1 MWEIA
6 LQIQTLQ
13 YDTFCPEINGMLDKS
28 FWYIHF
34 SKSFVHNI
42 LRQREIYC
50 EFTERCPSVLIP
62 TSFQS
67 DGRER
72 DCLRELNPTQ
82 LTKTLEFRAT
92 IDFNSDLVRTNRIP
106 PTREGLP
113 DERIKPR
120 VRLDALRQQPSILIH
135 GLTQVFTT
143 KEDSN
148 ARSPSCRWAPSVWSV
163 ACICLEMNGFD
174 IIGSCYLGFD
184 LRIEL
189 GISSIDLS
197 IRVTDT

>member
-1 MWEIA
+1 MPFNRMRDVYGNPLGFKPTMKRTDCHLA
-6 LQIQTLQ
+6 
-13 YDTFCPEINGMLDKS
+13 FSCSKCKS
-28 FWYIHF
+28 FWYIQF

-82 LTKTLEFRAT
+82 LAKTLEFRAT

-106 PTREGLP
+106 PTREERGCLTRGLN
-113 DERIKPR
+113 PR
-120 VRLDALRQQPSILIH
+120 SAWMLYDNNLR
-135 GLTQVFTT
+135 F
-143 KEDSN
+143 
-148 ARSPSCRWAPSVWSV
+148 
-163 ACICLEMNGFD
+163 
-174 IIGSCYLGFD
+174 
-184 LRIEL
+184 
-189 GISSIDLS
+189 
-197 IRVTDT
+197 

>member
-1 MWEIA
+1 MPFNRMRDVYGNPLDFKPTMKRTDCHLAFSCRAYRSNRKAQKYKLEIGPR
-6 LQIQTLQ
+6 IQTLQ

-113 DERIKPR
+113 DERIKPL

-148 ARSPSCRWAPSVWSV
+148 ARSPSCR
-163 ACICLEMNGFD
+163 
-174 IIGSCYLGFD
+174 
-184 LRIEL
+184 
-189 GISSIDLS
+189 
-197 IRVTDT
+197 